1 MEKILFVDPE
11 KCTGCLS
18 CEAAC
23 SMYNDKSINP
33 ALANIH
39 IVKLET
45 SGLYIPIVCLQ
56 CEKPIC
62 ESICPVKAIKRDQ
75 KTGAIIIDTDV
86 CVGCRL
92 CAIYCPFAGV
102 RINPKN
108 GKPLK
113 CNLCNG
119 DTICIKFCEPKAIQY
134 VDATKANMIK
144 RQNAAARFA
153 ELTKTLLGTL

>member
-1 MEKILFVDPE
+1 MEKILLIDPE

-18 CEAAC
+18 CEVAC
-23 SMYNDKSINP
+23 SMYHDKSINP

-92 CAIYCPFAGV
+92 CAIYCPFAGL

-113 CNLCNG
+113 CDLCNG
-119 DTICIKFCEPKAIQY
+119 DAICIKFCEPKAIQY
-134 VDATKANMIK
+134 VDATKANVIK
-144 RQNAAARFA
+144 RQNAATRFT
-153 ELTKTLLGTL
+153 ELVKTLLGTL